1 MPQSVLKGPPGS
13 HILKVDDQIYR
24 GSSAVYSQRV
34 NHGARVPPML
44 MYLLLSPAI
53 GYLQIVEGKLLFGNE
68 RRPNYI
74 ISSLATLQFL
84 WLMASLYFAFNN
96 PYALWLCAVPAVFI
110 CFHSSW
116 LLFVAWLLDAEDLH
130 SLHMVKLPAQSIR
143 KSMSFGL
150 FFAIFSSI
158 ACLWALRFQYA

>member
-1 MPQSVLKGPPGS
+1 
-13 HILKVDDQIYR
+13 
-24 GSSAVYSQRV
+24 
-34 NHGARVPPML
+34 ML

-53 GYLQIVEGKLLFGNE
+53 GYLQIVEGKLLFSNE

-110 CFHSSW
+110 CYHSSW
-116 LLFVAWLLDAEDLH
+116 LLFVAWLLDTEDLQA
-130 SLHMVKLPAQSIR
+130 LHKIKLPARSIR
-143 KSMSFGL
+143 KSMSFGF
-150 FFAIFSSI
+150 FFAVFSSI
-158 ACLWALRFQYA
+158 AGLWALQFHPY